1 MNSNAIAL
9 LEEFAETNDDVIS
22 IDDNILYRCR
32 KKYFPMIYPRLAN
45 MGWII
50 SEIEA
55 LDPTDDYMSV
65 RLILYFK
72 K

>member
-1 MNSNAIAL
+1 MSKAIAL
-9 LEEFAETNDDVIS
+9 LEEFAETEYDI
-22 IDDNILYRCR
+22 IDIDNCILYRCR
-32 KKYFPMIYPRLAN
+32 KKYFPMIYQRLAD

-55 LDPTDDYMSV
+55 LDQKDEYMSV
-65 RLILYFK
+65 RFYCAFK

>member
-1 MNSNAIAL
+1 MNSKAIAL
-9 LEEFAETNDDVIS
+9 LEEFAETNDDVIF

-32 KKYFPMIYPRLAN
+32 KQYMSIVYPRLAD
-45 MGWII
+45 MGYVI
-50 SEIEA
+50 SEIEI

-65 RLILYFK
+65 RFYPVFK

>member
-22 IDDNILYRCR
+22 IDNNILYRCR
-32 KKYFPMIYPRLAN
+32 KKYFPMIYPRLVN

-55 LDPTDDYMSV
+55 LDSTDDYMSV
-65 RLILYFK
+65 RLCPVFK

>member
-1 MNSNAIAL
+1 MSKAIAL
-9 LEEFAETNDDVIS
+9 LEEFAETQYDLIEM
-22 IDDNILYRCR
+22 DNCILYRCR
-32 KKYFPMIYPRLAN
+32 KKYFPMIYPRLAD

-55 LDPTDDYMSV
+55 LDSTDDYMSV
-65 RLILYFK
+65 RFYPAFK

>member
-1 MNSNAIAL
+1 MSKAIAL
-9 LEEFAETNDDVIS
+9 LEEFAETQYDLIEM
-22 IDDNILYRCR
+22 DNCILYRCR
-32 KKYFPMIYPRLAN
+32 KKYFPMIYPRLAD

-55 LDPTDDYMSV
+55 LDQKDEYMSV
-65 RLILYFK
+65 SFYCAFK

>member
-1 MNSNAIAL
+1 MFKAIAL

-22 IDDNILYRCR
+22 IDCDILYRCR
-32 KKYFPMIYPRLAN
+32 KKFFPMIYPRLAD
-45 MGWII
+45 MGWVI

-55 LDPTDDYMSV
+55 LDQTDDYMSV
-65 RLILYFK
+65 RFYPAFK

>member
-1 MNSNAIAL
+1 MSKVIAL
-9 LEEFAETNDDVIS
+9 LEEFAETNNDVIL

-32 KKYFPMIYPRLAN
+32 KKYFPMIYPRLAD

-55 LDPTDDYMSV
+55 LDQTDDYMSV
-65 RLILYFK
+65 RFYCAFK